1 MEDFLSLN
9 ERLANTRINL
19 LGMKDFTYSIILL
32 LHIYIE
38 NKWVGMVHLRKKD
51 LFQRLNP

>member
-1 MEDFLSLN
+1 MEDLLSLN
-9 ERLANTRINL
+9 ERLVNTRINL
-19 LGMKDFTYSIILL
+19 LGMKDLTYSIILL

-51 LFQRLNP
+51 LF